1 MFGRIGGFLRT
12 VLIALLL
19 LCLLAGVAELWLRGR
34 GFPIRTIS
42 SQVSDSLQTL
52 LEPSAL
58 HHHRLRPVSGVQVE
72 VAAGRVAEPALRLQQ
87 GSCRWRTQVTA
98 AAASEFLRRA
108 TVSWV

>member
-58 HHHRLRPVSGVQVE
+58 YHHRLRPVSGG
-72 VAAGRVAEPALRLQQ
+72 AANRCCGPAWS
-87 GSCRWRTQVTA
+87 GSAGCKD
-98 AAASEFLRRA
+98 
-108 TVSWV
+108 